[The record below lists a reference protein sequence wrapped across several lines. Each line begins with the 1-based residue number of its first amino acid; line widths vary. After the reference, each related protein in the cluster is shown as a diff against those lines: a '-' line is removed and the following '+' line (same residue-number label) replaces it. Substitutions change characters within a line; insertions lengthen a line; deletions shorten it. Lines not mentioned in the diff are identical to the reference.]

1 MCSILHLV
9 TTKDHAMTRVHAF
22 KPKTFVKSSAIAVVI
37 VKTGFLVAV
46 ARLNA
51 TQNSAHAIW
60 QYENVTRIYVRH
72 VAQISS
78 M

>member
-9 TTKDHAMTRVHAF
+9 TTKDHAMTRVRVF
-22 KPKTFVKSSAIAVVI
+22 KPKTSVKSSAIVVVI
-37 VKTGFLVAV
+37 VKIGSLVAV
-46 ARLNA
+46 AKLNA

-60 QYENVTRIYVRH
+60 PYGNVTRIYVRH
-72 VAQISS
+72 VVQISS